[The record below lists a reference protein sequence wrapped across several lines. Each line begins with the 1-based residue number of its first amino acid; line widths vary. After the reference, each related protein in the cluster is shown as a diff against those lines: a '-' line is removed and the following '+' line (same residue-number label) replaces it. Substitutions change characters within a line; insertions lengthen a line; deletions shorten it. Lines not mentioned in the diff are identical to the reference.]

1 MKKRHLAFALL
12 LVILLGTPTILA
24 NEIDQERIDLFLSS
38 QRLLREEQT
47 PPKMKVGMVLST
59 LGTDSEVSLGARVE
73 SRIDKENKVHIITET
88 SYLKGEQTLAGFLS
102 LKFTPFSRDKLAMYV
117 GAGAGYANGFKFQ
130 VFAGVDFTKNFF
142 AETRYVNHLGGI
154 GNTRLHLATGVQF
167 TY

>member
-59 LGTDSEVSLGARVE
+59 LEPTVVSLGARVE
-73 SRIDKENKVHIITET
+73 SESTKRTRYIITET
-88 SYLKGEQTLAGFLS
+88 SYLKGG
-102 LKFTPFSRDKLAMYV
+102 KR
-117 GAGAGYANGFKFQ
+117 
-130 VFAGVDFTKNFF
+130 
-142 AETRYVNHLGGI
+142 
-154 GNTRLHLATGVQF
+154 
-167 TY
+167 